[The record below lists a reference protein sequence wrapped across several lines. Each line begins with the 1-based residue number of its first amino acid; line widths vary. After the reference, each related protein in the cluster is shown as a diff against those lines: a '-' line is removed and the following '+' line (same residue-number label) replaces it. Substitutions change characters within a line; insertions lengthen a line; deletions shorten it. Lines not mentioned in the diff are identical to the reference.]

1 MVSILAG
8 PLGLYRLDQGA
19 ATVTRAIPFTQA
31 SLRRAIKAARDA
43 GLRVTGIRQDG
54 TLIIG
59 ETVDSPQDA
68 QEALERQREIVL

>member
-1 MVSILAG
+1 M
-8 PLGLYRLDQGA
+8 
-19 ATVTRAIPFTQA
+19 TRAIPFTQA